1 MLVIG
6 CALFQE
12 EEVVYLTEAER
23 LHAGQDEVRRRL
35 GVPGFMQLLSTGEM
49 LWSYR
54 IWTNTGGD
62 LNGPGTSYCDR
73 YDLWFDR
80 QATLRRWTRQDC

>member
-1 MLVIG
+1 MLMMG
-6 CALFQE
+6 CSLFQE
-12 EEVVYLTEAER
+12 EEVIYLTEAER
-23 LHAGQDEVRRRL
+23 LHVGQGEVRQRL
-35 GVPGFMQLLSTGEM
+35 GVPDVTQSLATGEI
-49 LWSYR
+49 LWTYR

-80 QATLRRWTRQDC
+80 QATLRRWTHQAC